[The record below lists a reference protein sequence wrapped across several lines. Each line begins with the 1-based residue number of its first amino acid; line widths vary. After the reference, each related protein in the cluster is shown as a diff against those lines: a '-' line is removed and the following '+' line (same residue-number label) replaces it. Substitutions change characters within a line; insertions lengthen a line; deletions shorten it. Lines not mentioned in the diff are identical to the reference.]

1 MSRAVGA
8 VVVAG
13 LGLVGLGY
21 SGLAGEDN
29 STRDE
34 AGQIVDGGEVGAFRI
49 RIGDCFQD
57 PDLSEEEFE
66 SVQAVPCSGLH
77 DNEAYGAF
85 NIPGDDYPG
94 DESVVEQASLGCYE
108 RFEAFIG
115 LSYEESLLDFFPM
128 YPTEGSWDGLDDREV
143 VCAIYNGDLTQ
154 ATGSAK
160 NSAK

>member
-1 MSRAVGA
+1 MSRAAGA

-34 AGQIVDGGEVGAFRI
+34 SGQIVDAGEVGAFRI

-57 PDLSEEEFE
+57 PDLSNEEFE
-66 SVQAVPCSGLH
+66 SVEAVPCSGPH
-77 DNEAYGAF
+77 DNEVYAAF
-85 NIPGDDYPG
+85 NIGGDDYPG
-94 DESVVEQASLGCYE
+94 SDSVVEQASLGCYD
-108 RFEAFIG
+108 RFEAFVG
-115 LSYEESLLDFFPM
+115 MSYEESLLDFFPM
-128 YPTEGSWDGLDDREV
+128 YPTEGSWEELDDREV
-143 VCAIYNGDLTQ
+143 VCAVYNGDLTPSI
-154 ATGSAK
+154 GSAK